1 MRSFNIK
8 YNNYFLQN
16 YTMQYVYII
25 ILTIFLYTITTYID
39 KRKNPDNNNN
49 NMSWV
54 FLFFSLILSIVI
66 VHLLFGSTISIKN
79 DFIGGG
85 EKITDILQ
93 EIDVGLPDF

>member
-1 MRSFNIK
+1 
-8 YNNYFLQN
+8 LG
-16 YTMQYVYII
+16 
-25 ILTIFLYTITTYID
+25 
-39 KRKNPDNNNN
+39 
-49 NMSWV
+49 

>member
-1 MRSFNIK
+1 
-8 YNNYFLQN
+8 
-16 YTMQYVYII
+16 MQYVYII
-25 ILTIFLYTITTYID
+25 ILTVFLYTITTYID

-49 NMSWV
+49 NISWV

-85 EKITDILQ
+85 EKLTDILQ